1 MPKKFVKPPK
11 DVIKEWPE
19 IFGDIYMNSMP
30 IKYIHGVEI
39 YFTNGRVWGI
49 DLGEQLEFNSED
61 EVIEKLMIAL
71 KDYQEDIQTI
81 NFQVDVERLKNDV
94 INSTKG
100 LLG

>member
-1 MPKKFVKPPK
+1 MPKKSVKPPK

-19 IFGDIYMNSMP
+19 IFEDIYMNSMP

-39 YFTNGRVWGI
+39 SFTNGRIWAI
-49 DLGEQLEFNSED
+49 DLGEQLEFNNED
-61 EVIEKLMIAL
+61 EIVEKLMVAL

-100 LLG
+100 LLE